1 MRSVFTLSTQAPTLV
16 AATAIL
22 AMQMCGPGFR
32 QQTSASLANDMRRK
46 GQPLLDEILR
56 VTVVAAKTCKLYIIN
71 SVDILSTRVAV
82 GIYSTMMYNGC
93 SGCSSFCPFIKNKR
107 EVTSDPWSE
116 QLHEVLKVSAR
127 SVSTTGLLF
136 NPW

>member
-1 MRSVFTLSTQAPTLV
+1 MTSVFTLSTQAPTLV

-22 AMQMCGPGFR
+22 AMQMCGPGLR

-46 GQPLLDEILR
+46 GQPLLDEILC

-82 GIYSTMMYNGC
+82 GIYSTMAVVAVALFAHL
-93 SGCSSFCPFIKNKR
+93 SRIIKR
-107 EVTSDPWSE
+107 Y
-116 QLHEVLKVSAR
+116 
-127 SVSTTGLLF
+127 
-136 NPW
+136 